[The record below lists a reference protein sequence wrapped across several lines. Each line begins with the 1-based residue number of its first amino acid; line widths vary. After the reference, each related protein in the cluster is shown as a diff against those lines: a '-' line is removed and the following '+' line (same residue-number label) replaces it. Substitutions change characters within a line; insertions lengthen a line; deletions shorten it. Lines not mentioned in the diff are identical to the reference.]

1 MEIQLK
7 ELYLKQLELDKAI
20 QENHNC
26 DYKSTRY
33 KRFLAF
39 QVELNELANATRCF
53 KFWSNKEGESKA
65 RLLDEFADGMH
76 FILSIGI
83 DFGYQVESVDIVHLE
98 DDLTMGFLLCNKLF
112 VDFMEKQD
120 FDSYIEFLT
129 YFFSLSTIFGYNP
142 NELVEAY
149 FLKLGVN
156 YQRQDN
162 NY

>member
-1 MEIQLK
+1 MKIQLAD
-7 ELYLKQLELDKAI
+7 LYKKQFELDTTI
-20 QENHNC
+20 QENHNV
-26 DYKSTRY
+26 DYPSTRY

-39 QVELNELANATRCF
+39 QVELSELANATRCF
-53 KFWSNKEGESKA
+53 KFWSNKESESKA

-83 DFGYQVESVDIVHLE
+83 DFGYTVEEIEIIPLE
-98 DDLTMGFLLCNKLF
+98 EDLTTGFLICNKLF
-112 VDFMEKQD
+112 VEFIEKQD
-120 FDSYIEFLT
+120 FDSYIEFLV
-129 YFFSLSTIFGYNP
+129 YFFSMSTIFGYNP

>member
-1 MEIQLK
+1 MKIDLKDLYLQQYSLDKEIQEK
-7 ELYLKQLELDKAI
+7 
-20 QENHNC
+20 HNC
-26 DYKSTRY
+26 DYSSTRY

-53 KFWSNKEGESKA
+53 KFWSNKESESKA

-83 DFGYQVESVDIVHLE
+83 DFDYQVESIDIVELE
-98 DDLTMGFLLCNKLF
+98 EDLTMGFLVCNKLF
-112 VDFMEKQD
+112 VEFIENQA
-120 FDSYIEFLT
+120 FENYISFLA
-129 YFFSLSTIFGYNP
+129 YYFSLSTIFGYNP
-142 NELVEAY
+142 NELIDAY
-149 FLKLGVN
+149 FLKLKVN